1 MSLRLKSGLGLALLL
16 LSPALVAQQ
25 TGPPPAHD
33 YNAELTS
40 LEQEFQKAQEEF
52 YKNFHEG
59 MSDQEINALLQDKAK
74 NPALSYSARFEDL
87 AQRAKGT
94 DAAVG
99 AWIYVLQMDSS
110 GERAGPILDTLV
122 KDYIASPALS
132 KVAEHLRYGWYPI
145 GADKA
150 ETALRTMQEQ
160 SPHDGVR
167 AASAFILASILMEQE
182 GREADA
188 RQLFNLVKEKYPDS
202 PYGQQADSFLF
213 ELENLQVG
221 KTAPD
226 FTVTDENG
234 ATFHLSDYR
243 GKVVVLDFW
252 GFW

>member
-1 MSLRLKSGLGLALLL
+1 MSLRLKFGLGLALL

-33 YNAELTS
+33 YGAELKQ
-40 LEQEFQKAQEEF
+40 LEEEFQKAQEEF
-52 YKNFHEG
+52 YKNFHED
-59 MSDQEINALLQDKAK
+59 MSEQEISALLQDKSK
-74 NPALSYSARFEDL
+74 NPALTYSARFEDL

-99 AWIYVLQMDSS
+99 AWIYVLQMDET
-110 GERAGPILDTLV
+110 GERSGPVLETLAN
-122 KDYIASPALS
+122 DYIASPALTR
-132 KVAEHLRYGWYPI
+132 VAEQLRYGWYSV

-150 ETALRTMQEQ
+150 EAILKKMLEQ

-167 AASAFILASILMEQE
+167 AASAFILASILMQQD
-182 GREADA
+182 GRDGDA
-188 RQLFNLVKEKYPDS
+188 RQLLNLVKEKYPDTN
-202 PYGQQADSFLF
+202 YGKQADGFLF
-213 ELENLQVG
+213 ELDNLQIG

-226 FTVTDENG
+226 FTATDENG